1 MANAKEIIVGV
12 MQDVQGVAKSNKNT
26 AQGFN
31 FRGIDAVLNAVGP
44 SLRKHGGFIIPEI
57 VEKQSETVL
66 AKNGG
71 ALNVVRL
78 SVAYTIMGTEGEGIT
93 GIVASEAFD
102 SGDKAT
108 AKAMSVA
115 LRTFLIQ
122 MLALPT
128 DEPDPDTFNYEIAKE
143 APAKKIVVDYEGK
156 DVNELRELYLKEQA
170 GGASEETLNKIK
182 ESASKFDGETK

>member
-1 MANAKEIIVGV
+1 MANAREIIVAV
-12 MQDVQGVAKSNKNT
+12 MQDVQGVAKLNKNT

-44 SLRKHGGFIIPEI
+44 SIRKHGGFIVPEI
-57 VEKQSETVL
+57 VDKQAETVL

-78 SVAYTIMGTEGEGIT
+78 TVAYSIMGTEGDGVT

-122 MLALPT
+122 LLALPT
-128 DEPDPDTFNYEIAKE
+128 DEPDPDTFTYELGASE
-143 APAKKIVVDYEGK
+143 TLEGK
-156 DVNELRELYLKEQA
+156 SVDELREMYLKAQSS
-170 GGASEETLNKIK
+170 GADKQTLNKIK
-182 ESASKFDGETK
+182 DLATQLDGELK